1 MSSKY
6 DFAKLP
12 KPVQD
17 EISRIN
23 QVHASRWTFAQGL
36 LVGQLTVI
44 VMIIFFLKFF
54 IFAETAPIKA
64 DADRRGIHGS
74 SKQRLKK
81 KKSRVLRGPPPLS
94 AAQILAKTY
103 YNTASHRAESLDWFN
118 VLIAQAFAQFRED
131 ALSKDAILV
140 SLDGIVNGPRKP
152 DFLGD
157 IRITEINMGEDFPI
171 FSNCRIGLMEPEEE
185 AEDGKPLDQRL
196 HATMDV
202 DLSDTITLAAETSLL
217 LNYPSPNFVVLPIAM
232 GITISRFSG
241 TLHIALIPPA
251 DNKTSTTLTFQLEQD
266 FGLELQIRSLIGS
279 RSKLQDI
286 PKIAQLVE
294 SRLRQWLCER
304 VVEPRYQRVDV
315 PSFWPSKARTSGSK
329 DGGVQPESTSN
340 DTGNSDVA
348 TEVVD
353 RASQIIGQ
361 GTPIARPHST
371 AIQVQ
376 ADQARQTTR
385 GFSTGVSS

>member
-1 MSSKY
+1 
-6 DFAKLP
+6 
-12 KPVQD
+12 
-17 EISRIN
+17 
-23 QVHASRWTFAQGL
+23 VHASRWTFAQGL

-44 VMIIFFLKFF
+44 LMIIFFLKFF
-54 IFAETAPIKA
+54 IFAETVPSKS
-64 DADRRGIHGS
+64 DAEQRMNQSS

-94 AAQILAKTY
+94 ASQILAKTY

-131 ALSKDAILV
+131 AQSKDAILV
-140 SLDGIVNGPRKP
+140 SLDAIVNGPRKP

-171 FSNCRIGLMEPEEE
+171 FSNCRIGLMDPDEET
-185 AEDGKPLDQRL
+185 EDGQPVDSRL

-202 DLSDTITLAAETSLL
+202 DLSDTITLAVETSLL
-217 LNYPSPNFVVLPIAM
+217 LNFPSPNFVVLPVAL
-232 GITISRFSG
+232 GVTISRFSG

-251 DNKTSTTLTFQLEQD
+251 DNKTSTTLTFQLEED

-279 RSKLQDI
+279 RSRLQDI

-294 SRLRQWLCER
+294 SRLRQWLCDR

-315 PSFWPSKARTSGSK
+315 PSFWPSKART
-329 DGGVQPESTSN
+329 N
-340 DTGNSDVA
+340 D
-348 TEVVD
+348 
-353 RASQIIGQ
+353 
-361 GTPIARPHST
+361 
-371 AIQVQ
+371 
-376 ADQARQTTR
+376 
-385 GFSTGVSS
+385 